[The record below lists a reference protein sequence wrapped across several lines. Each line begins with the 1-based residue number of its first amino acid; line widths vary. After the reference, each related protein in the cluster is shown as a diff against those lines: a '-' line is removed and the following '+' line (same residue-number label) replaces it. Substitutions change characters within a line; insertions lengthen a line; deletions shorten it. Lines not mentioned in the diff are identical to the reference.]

1 MKEIL
6 LGFARTGLAALAGW
20 LAAKGYITADNQEA
34 LIGGG
39 LVLVAAAG
47 SAINKVAAQKKLEKA
62 IAAPAGK
69 AE

>member
-1 MKEIL
+1 MTEIL
-6 LGFARTGLAALAGW
+6 LGLARTILAAGAGW
-20 LAAKGYITADNQEA
+20 LVAKGYITADNQEA

-39 LVLVAAAG
+39 LVLVAAGG
-47 SAINKVAAQKKLEKA
+47 SAINKISTNKKLEKA